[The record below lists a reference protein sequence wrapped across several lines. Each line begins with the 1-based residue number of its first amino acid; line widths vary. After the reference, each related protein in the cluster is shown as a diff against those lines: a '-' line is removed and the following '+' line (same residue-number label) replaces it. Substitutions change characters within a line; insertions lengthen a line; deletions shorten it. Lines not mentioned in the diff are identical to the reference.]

1 MLLLLATVCVTISV
15 MSWRPAGHDSGTG
28 VPDPDP
34 APALSAAL
42 DGLRLSGAIFLRGE
56 YTEGWAYESIPAKD
70 AAAILAP
77 GSERVVLFH
86 VVAEGRCWIRAG
98 GGEVLW
104 ADSGDVIVLPYGDT
118 HQMGGTNDAVTVP
131 VATLIDNPPWAEMP
145 VIRHGE
151 GGASTHLVCGYLNS
165 EDPLF
170 DPSLRAL
177 PPVFVVSPPS
187 GAARLFVRASVDYA
201 VQQTSQVAAD
211 RFEVPTHV
219 PELLVR
225 EVLKLHLASAPAVE
239 SGWLGALH
247 DPVTAPAVAC
257 MHTRPDR
264 KWTVAELAAAANVSV
279 SVLDERFRTVLGLPP
294 IRYLTGW
301 RMHVA
306 RDLLGSTELGVAAV
320 ARRVGYESEEAF
332 SRAFK
337 RAHGQAPSRW
347 RRAAVAESAP

>member
-1 MLLLLATVCVTISV
+1 

-42 DGLRLSGAIFLRGE
+42 DRLRLSGAIFLRGE
-56 YTEGWAYESIPAKD
+56 YTEGWAYSSIPAKD
-70 AAAILAP
+70 AAALLAP

-86 VVAEGRCWIRAG
+86 VVAEGRCWIKVEG
-98 GGEVLW
+98 SEPLW

-118 HQMGGTNDAVTVP
+118 HQMGGTSQAAMVP
-131 VATLIDNPPWAEMP
+131 VGTLIQSPPWAEMP

-151 GGASTHLVCGYLNS
+151 GGAPTQLVCGYLDS
-165 EDPLF
+165 DDPLF
-170 DPSLRAL
+170 DPRLKAL

-187 GAARLFVRASVDYA
+187 GAARLFVRASIDYA
-201 VQQTSQVAAD
+201 VQQTSQVDVD
-211 RFEVPTHV
+211 RFTVPTHV
-219 PELLVR
+219 PELLLR
-225 EVLKLHLASAPAVE
+225 EVLKLHLASAPAAE
-239 SGWLGALH
+239 RGWLGALH

-257 MHTRPDR
+257 MHAQPDR
-264 KWTVAELAAAANVSV
+264 KWTVAELATAANVSV

-294 IRYLTGW
+294 IRYLAGW

-306 RDLLGSTELGVAAV
+306 RDLLESTALGIAVV
-320 ARRVGYESEEAF
+320 ARRVGYDSEEAF

-347 RRAAVAESAP
+347 RRGVAAQSATR